1 MTMVSKGVKKGLCR
15 DNDESVFRRI
25 VLKQSSA
32 LRNKTAVTV
41 GIPEPI
47 GQSSSSSIGHPLQE
61 FGPKFVRFRLLVCC
75 PDDEHDSG
83 TDSHTPEDVLEDDL
97 QGLGF
102 NGLIESGNCQ
112 YGTT

>member
-1 MTMVSKGVKKGLCR
+1 MTMVSKGVKKCLCR

-25 VLKQSSA
+25 VLKQSMV
-32 LRNKTAVTV
+32 TAATV
-41 GIPEPI
+41 DIPEPK
-47 GQSSSSSIGHPLQE
+47 GQSSSSSKGHPLPE
-61 FGPKFVRFRLLVCC
+61 FGPKFVLFRILACC
-75 PDDEHDSG
+75 PVDEHDSG

-102 NGLIESGNCQ
+102 HGLIESGNCQ